1 MKPQKA
7 YLTQERNHYVGT
19 CFSYQGRQS
28 LLFEL
33 KPVEEEVG
41 QRVFPG
47 EVESARGQQSD
58 HLFSFDCDICN
69 EECDESLL
77 DDGDDCG
84 KDMN

>member
-33 KPVEEEVG
+33 KPVEEKVD
-41 QRVFPG
+41 QRIFPG
-47 EVESARGQQSD
+47 EVESGRGQYSD
-58 HLFSFDCDICN
+58 HLFSFYCDICD
-69 EECDESLL
+69 EEYDESLMMVMTVA
-77 DDGDDCG
+77 
-84 KDMN
+84 KI